1 LGQPF
6 LNTARKTCF
15 LRLIVCLTNIFELFN
30 ILRSKG
36 QEYLLTYKIS
46 QAFFEMFFSTGGG
59 WNNNPNAFQF
69 QNAYTRLL
77 LRHDSREFDNG
88 NCLSDG
94 IDILHVGSKRTSH
107 RETIFNFEIPVMSVD
122 SFDHDCRNTLWK
134 LTPYV
139 ENIVLYISGFI
150 ARKILN
156 MKICSLCEQRIT
168 VEPKDENNTHIKIKN
183 REALLTLSLDVQKI
197 CLQSEKIFRQYSSE
211 IFKIKNIEKFL
222 INKVNGALGILF
234 NNETMNNHVM
244 SQDMIDS
251 HRSLLQSLI
260 IENYIKIRLCHE
272 SKIISQK
279 DENVRHKYTKDKIN
293 LQAVENRAFVYLH
306 RDG

>member
-1 LGQPF
+1 
-6 LNTARKTCF
+6 
-15 LRLIVCLTNIFELFN
+15 
-30 ILRSKG
+30 
-36 QEYLLTYKIS
+36 
-46 QAFFEMFFSTGGG
+46 MFFGSGGG

-150 ARKILN
+150 ARKILK
-156 MKICSLCEQRIT
+156 MKICSLCEQMIT
-168 VEPKDENNTHIKIKN
+168 IEPKDENNTPTLIKIKN

-197 CLQSEKIFRQYSSE
+197 CLQSEKIFRQYLSE

-251 HRSLLQSLI
+251 HRSLLQTLI

-279 DENVRHKYTKDKIN
+279 HKNVRHKFIQKIK
-293 LQAVENRAFVYLH
+293 LIFKRSKIAPLCISIEMVKMSLFF
-306 RDG
+306 

>member
-1 LGQPF
+1 
-6 LNTARKTCF
+6 
-15 LRLIVCLTNIFELFN
+15 
-30 ILRSKG
+30 
-36 QEYLLTYKIS
+36 
-46 QAFFEMFFSTGGG
+46 
-59 WNNNPNAFQF
+59 
-69 QNAYTRLL
+69 
-77 LRHDSREFDNG
+77 
-88 NCLSDG
+88 
-94 IDILHVGSKRTSH
+94 
-107 RETIFNFEIPVMSVD
+107 
-122 SFDHDCRNTLWK
+122 

-150 ARKILN
+150 ATKILK
-156 MKICSLCEQRIT
+156 MKICSLCEQMIT
-168 VEPKDENNTHIKIKN
+168 IEPKDENNTPTLIKIKN

-197 CLQSEKIFRQYSSE
+197 CLQSEKIFRQYLSE

-222 INKVNGALGILF
+222 INKVNGELGILF
-234 NNETMNNHVM
+234 NNEIMNNHVM

-251 HRSLLQSLI
+251 HRSLLQTLI